1 MKKLLILIFAGITLP
16 AWASPPAFTPAAQER
31 GRSGEMR
38 EQPSREPN
46 SRSSHG
52 RGSDIAGEKGNE
64 TESLMPAL
72 TSNETEGLV
81 SRVLE
86 EYFGVSA
93 PETRQAQ
100 NQRAL
105 PPGLQQKLD
114 RGGSLPPGWQKK
126 LARGEVISAD
136 IYQQGLR
143 LPNDYSRYLEHQ
155 QDETELLLL
164 GDKIVRVVQGQGT
177 ILDVIDITSA
187 ILQPR

>member
-1 MKKLLILIFAGITLP
+1 MMNKLLVLLFAGVALP
-16 AWASPPAFTPAAQER
+16 VWASPPAFTPAAQER
-31 GRSGEMR
+31 GRSGEVR
-38 EQPSREPN
+38 EQPARESSSRGSQN
-46 SRSSHG
+46 
-52 RGSDIAGEKGNE
+52 RGSDKENM
-64 TESLMPAL
+64 LPAL
-72 TSNETEGLV
+72 TSTETEGLI

-86 EYFGVSA
+86 EYFGLSA
-93 PETRQAQ
+93 PETRQAY

-126 LARGEVISAD
+126 LARGEVMPVD
-136 IYQQGLR
+136 LYRQGVR
-143 LPNDYSRYLEHQ
+143 LPNHYGRHLQHQ

-187 ILQPR
+187 IL